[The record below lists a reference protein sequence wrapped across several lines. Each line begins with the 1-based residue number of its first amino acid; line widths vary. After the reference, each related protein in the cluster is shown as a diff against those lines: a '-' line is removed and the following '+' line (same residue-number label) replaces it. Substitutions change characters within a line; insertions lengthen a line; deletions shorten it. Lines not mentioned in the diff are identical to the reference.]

1 MIILKI
7 IGPRVYQVKVYKN
20 IFGKIYIIINFNLI
34 VMINIMADEKIIIN
48 IISNYMFSDINFN
61 SFNCIFINKYLFII
75 FKFKYYFLSF

>member
-61 SFNCIFINKYLFII
+61 SFNLLILFH
-75 FKFKYYFLSF
+75 

>member
-75 FKFKYYFLSF
+75 FKFRYYFFSF

>member
-75 FKFKYYFLSF
+75 FKFKYYFFSF